1 MVSPPAKGDGAP
13 LSERF
18 ERMLK
23 SRRLARGHDAR
34 VCVRP
39 RRCTQRPESH
49 ATLAAMSESAASRS
63 TPTRIGVVG
72 CGLMGSGI
80 AEVAARA
87 GLDVVVVEADD
98 EAAAAGLSRVEASLG
113 QAVRRGKLTEEDRD
127 ATAARILVTSEPD
140 ALRDRQLVVEAGP

>member
-23 SRRLARGHDAR
+23 YRNLARGHDAR
-34 VCVRP
+34 GCVRP
-39 RRCTQRPESH
+39 RRCSRRPESH

-63 TPTRIGVVG
+63 TPTRLGVVG

-87 GLDVVVVEADD
+87 GLDVVVVEAD
-98 EAAAAGLSRVEASLG
+98 EAASKGG
-113 QAVRRGKLTEEDRD
+113 RG
-127 ATAARILVTSEPD
+127 RIESW
-140 ALRDRQLVVEAGP
+140 